1 MLDEPLYL
9 YHQKTQNSI
18 CKSPMEAE
26 LIGLTNNLGLVKLF
40 KEFVDFVTGKDTE
53 TQIVY

>member
-1 MLDEPLYL
+1 
-9 YHQKTQNSI
+9 
-18 CKSPMEAE
+18 MEAE